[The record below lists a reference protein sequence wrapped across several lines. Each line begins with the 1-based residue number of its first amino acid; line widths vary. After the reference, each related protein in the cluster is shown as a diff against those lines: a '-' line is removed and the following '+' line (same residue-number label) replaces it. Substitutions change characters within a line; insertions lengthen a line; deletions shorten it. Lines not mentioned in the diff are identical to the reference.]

1 MCARCVCG
9 CVEGENGRA
18 SGRVGRE
25 RKEGEKTQGS
35 PVEAVFYFLSLGSSA
50 ERRWEL
56 TGPAGKAGH
65 HAGRGHKKG
74 KERTGVS

>member
-1 MCARCVCG
+1 MRVVCVG
-9 CVEGENGRA
+9 VWRGRTG
-18 SGRVGRE
+18 GRVGGLEGKGRRE
-25 RKEGEKTQGS
+25 RKTQGS

-56 TGPAGKAGH
+56 TGPARKAGH